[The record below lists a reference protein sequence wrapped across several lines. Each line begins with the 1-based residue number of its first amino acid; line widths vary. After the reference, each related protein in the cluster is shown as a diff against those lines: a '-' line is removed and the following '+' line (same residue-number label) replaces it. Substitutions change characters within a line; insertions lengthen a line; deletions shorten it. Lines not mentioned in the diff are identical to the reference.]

1 MALSVAEIAN
11 TTVDYFLSLKGRW
24 RVAVAAMIYRCKEL
38 GILNADQVKYMWK
51 QMNARSIRKREALDD
66 AFAPFEADGTRLS
79 RRAPQCERCGVTLL
93 AACRQPAEQ
102 GAVVPDVAAG
112 LVSEC
117 PAAFHRQRTD

>member
-79 RRAPQCERCGVTLL
+79 RRAPQMRTMWSHSARCLP
-93 AACRQPAEQ
+93 AACRTRCCRSRRCGRSGKRMPRSFSPSAN
-102 GAVVPDVAAG
+102 
-112 LVSEC
+112 
-117 PAAFHRQRTD
+117 